1 MEKTHAF
8 KLAGTAMFILSAAT
22 SALAADGFKLRFPIS
37 GTLGGEI
44 VAPLPSEGWVG
55 SMAITD
61 VNVDRVT
68 GNDGNTL
75 TLQKAVG
82 LDFSTLNAVGVGAKL
97 TTAASTNP
105 SLAGALATV
114 VAPPSTTLG
123 TVAAGQLAGKSA
135 SATPTTLADIK
146 QRLTLANLTFARL
159 LSPDVQGG
167 KLALAINIPYALSMN
182 VSSGFS
188 GPTIS
193 SLNWTT
199 PPGAPTTPQVAGLA
213 SNVVNSGY
221 QASLASQGQSASV
234 NTSGLG
240 DIETSLLWE
249 KTVDKFKIVGGATLA
264 LPTGNYSYTEGAMK
278 PNIGYGKYYTF
289 RPGVGVAYNAS
300 ENVTLGVR
308 GSLGFNTQN
317 TENKVRSGDFYVIDL
332 AAAFKTPVGVFG
344 PHVTMLRQYTDDKTD
359 GQLGALGAN
368 RVSITG
374 AGAFATVP
382 LKSIGAG
389 LNLSFMKTI
398 DTRNSLS
405 GSFVQ
410 ARFSKVF

>member
-55 SMAITD
+55 SIAITD

-82 LDFSTLNAVGVGAKL
+82 LNFTGLDASAVRTQLDIAARTNSTLQSKTSVQLDGI
-97 TTAASTNP
+97 
-105 SLAGALATV
+105 
-114 VAPPSTTLG
+114 
-123 TVAAGQLAGKSA
+123 AGQLAGKSA
-135 SATPTTLADIK
+135 SATPTTLVDIK
-146 QRLTLANLTFARL
+146 QRLTLANMTFARL

-188 GPTIS
+188 GPNIN
-193 SLNWTT
+193 SLNWS
-199 PPGAPTTPQVAGLA
+199 PSEPI
-213 SNVVNSGY
+213 SNVKTLAVGMVDAGY
-221 QASLASQGQSASV
+221 QKSLTDQSQSATV

-382 LKSIGAG
+382 LKSIGGG

>member
-61 VNVDRVT
+61 INVDKVV

-75 TLQKAVG
+75 
-82 LDFSTLNAVGVGAKL
+82 
-97 TTAASTNP
+97 
-105 SLAGALATV
+105 SLSQVKTFTGPAG
-114 VAPPSTTLG
+114 S
-123 TVAAGQLAGKSA
+123 QLAGKTA
-135 SATPTTLADIK
+135 SYTSTALLDIK
-146 QRLTLANLTFARL
+146 QRATQANMTLARL
-159 LSPDVQGG
+159 LSSDVQGG
-167 KLALAINIPYALSMN
+167 KLALAINIPYSLSFDTDAKFIGATPTLGQLSPQITVLPPPN
-182 VSSGFS
+182 NGPAYIAGANAQLQTAAQTAFS
-188 GPTIS
+188 GPY
-193 SLNWTT
+193 
-199 PPGAPTTPQVAGLA
+199 QAGLA
-213 SNVVNSGY
+213 T
-221 QASLASQGQSASV
+221 QGQAGSV

-382 LKSIGAG
+382 LKSIGGG

>member
-82 LDFSTLNAVGVGAKL
+82 FDYKLLTQPQVLDKL
-97 TTAASTNP
+97 TTAAQTNAT
-105 SLAGALATV
+105 LAAALPA
-114 VAPPSTTLG
+114 LG
-123 TVAAGQLAGKSA
+123 TLASTQLASKSA
-135 SATPTTLADIK
+135 SATPTTLVDIK
-146 QRLTLANLTFARL
+146 QRLTLANMTFARL

-188 GPTIS
+188 GPTINTANVS
-193 SLNWTT
+193 W
-199 PPGAPTTPQVAGLA
+199 PQGAPTDPRVVGL
-213 SNVVNSGY
+213 STKVIDGGY
-221 QASLASQGQSASV
+221 QSSLAAQGQSASV